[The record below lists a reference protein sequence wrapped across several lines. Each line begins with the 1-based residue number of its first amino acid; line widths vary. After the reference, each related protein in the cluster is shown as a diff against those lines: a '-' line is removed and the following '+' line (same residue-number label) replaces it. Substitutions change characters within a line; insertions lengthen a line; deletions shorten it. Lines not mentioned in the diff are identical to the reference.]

1 MISLNTYLYLLQHIS
16 MYKTQMQAYDKYC
29 ILFWH
34 FIAASRQTNMFKIL
48 KLAHRRPVHAI

>member
-1 MISLNTYLYLLQHIS
+1 

-29 ILFWH
+29 TLFWH
-34 FIAASRQTNMFKIL
+34 FIAALRQTNMFKIL